1 MRHHSF
7 YSHWIKLCSIALLV
21 LIPAHTNLG
30 WSQTIDQSLTI
41 QQYVNDVLL
50 GEGVNATNI
59 SFIGSPD
66 QIGYMTGG
74 EDAGFPVDGGLILS
88 SGNAQNLFCGGLA
101 ETYAGG
107 TPTDSDLLDIANSVP
122 GLIGQ
127 TFAVNS
133 VNDLCVLEFDF
144 DPAGDFVSFNYVF
157 ASEEYRDMVL
167 NGSDTTYTGGFVN
180 TQYNDIFSFFLSGDG
195 ITGPYDA
202 PPEFPGQAVNIA
214 SVPNSNPALPITISS
229 VNDELNS
236 EYYQGVPPDLNG
248 SSLCISGHTVV
259 LTAVYPVV
267 CGETYHIKLAI
278 GDGSDSI
285 LDSMVILEEG
295 SFGSPIP
302 TTYESVASPNC
313 DPNPDDDDVIYCAWE
328 DCGPST
334 ITISRP
340 CAVSSLFP
348 FAFQLVESPGSEAS
362 LTDDLLGLPTS
373 AVVPVGEYSVS
384 LTFNVPQDDI
394 AEGIETL
401 DLKVISGSIESDLS
415 IIIYD
420 TPPFEPLVE
429 DVVVVPCDE
438 SAEVCVDLNQ
448 DENFE
453 YPPVSYQWTINGLDF
468 GEDSCVTYQSLTSSL
483 IEVYLEDG
491 CGRSEYLQTLFEVPY
506 TPLDLTM
513 PNDTLLCNGASAII
527 DLDIAG
533 GQPPYQVQWDDFND
547 EELSHV
553 VDPEVSTEY
562 EVVVVD
568 NCDYS
573 EFESTQVNVQTVQA
587 NILTR
592 SLGND
597 IYEFDA
603 VVNPAE
609 PFAGAYVYFWDF
621 GDDNFAFEKSPTHQ
635 YDGLSKYTATLD
647 VTTDIGCSD
656 VALADIYGNVLFY
669 IPSAFTPD
677 NDGLNDAFEITGR
690 QIRLFEISIYNRWGE
705 LVYHSTDLD
714 EVWTGD
720 VNGGTHFA
728 PNGVYQWVIKA
739 TGFDTNAQEF
749 RGSVL
754 LMR

>member
-1 MRHHSF
+1 MRRLCF
-7 YSHWIKLCSIALLV
+7 YTPWIKLCSIAMFALFW
-21 LIPAHTNLG
+21 AQTNLG

-59 SFIGSPD
+59 SFVGSPD

-74 EDAGFPVDGGLILS
+74 QDAGFPLDGGLILS
-88 SGNAQNLFCGGLA
+88 SGNAQNLFCAGLP

-122 GLIGQ
+122 DLIGQ

-133 VNDLCVLEFDF
+133 VEDLCVLEFDF

-157 ASEEYRDMVL
+157 ASEEYREMLITDT
-167 NGSDTTYTGGFVN
+167 DTTYEGGYVN
-180 TQYNDIFSFFLSGDG
+180 TQFNDIFSFFLSGEG
-195 ITGPYDA
+195 IAGTYDA
-202 PPEFPGQAVNIA
+202 PPEFPGEAVNIA

-236 EYYQGVPPDLNG
+236 AYYQGVPPDINE

-302 TTYESVASPNC
+302 TTYESAASPNC
-313 DPNPDDDDVIYCAWE
+313 DPDPDDDDVIYCAWE

-348 FAFQLVESPGSEAS
+348 FAFQLVESPDSEAS
-362 LTDDLLGLPTS
+362 LTEDLEGLPTS

-384 LTFNVPQDDI
+384 LTFNVPQDNI
-394 AEGIETL
+394 VEEIETL
-401 DLKVISGSIESDLS
+401 DLKVVSGSIESELS

-420 TPPFEPLVE
+420 TPPFEPLAE
-429 DVVVVPCDE
+429 EVVVVPCDE

-506 TPLDLTM
+506 TALDLTM

-573 EFESTQVNVQTVQA
+573 AFESTQVNVQTVQA

-609 PFAGAYVYFWDF
+609 PFPGAYVYFWDF
-621 GDDNFAFEKSPTHQ
+621 GDDNFAFEKSPIHQ

-669 IPSAFTPD
+669 IPTAFTPD

-690 QIRLFEISIYNRWGE
+690 QIRLFEIWIYNRWGE

-714 EVWTGD
+714 EVWSGD

-739 TGFDTNAQEF
+739 TGFDTNAEEF

>member
-7 YSHWIKLCSIALLV
+7 YTPWIKVCSIALLA
-21 LIPAHTNLG
+21 IIWAQTNLG

-59 SFIGSPD
+59 SFIGSPE
-66 QIGYMTGG
+66 QIGYMSGGIDAELPIEGGVVLSTGNVTTPFTASPCENTG
-74 EDAGFPVDGGLILS
+74 PCGTCAG
-88 SGNAQNLFCGGLA
+88 
-101 ETYAGG
+101 
-107 TPTDSDLLDIANSVP
+107 DSDLNPSAPTDDDLEDIANSVP
-122 GLIGQ
+122 PLIGQ
-127 TFAVNS
+127 TFTVDG

-144 DPAGDFVSFNYVF
+144 DPAGDFVTFNYLF
-157 ASEEYRDMVL
+157 GSMEYE
-167 NGSDTTYTGGFVN
+167 GYEN
-180 TQYNDIFSFFLSGDG
+180 TMFNDIFAFLLSGEG
-195 ITGPYDA
+195 INGPYVA
-202 PPEFPGQAVNIA
+202 PPDFPGQAINIA
-214 SVPNSNPALPITISS
+214 TLPDTDPALPVTISS
-229 VNDELNS
+229 VNGSVNP
-236 EYYQGVPPDLNG
+236 EYYVENTSADFCLR
-248 SSLCISGHTVV
+248 GHTTV

-278 GDGSDSI
+278 ADGTDAAYDSV
-285 LDSMVILEEG
+285 VILEEG

-302 TTYESVASPNC
+302 TTYESAASPNC
-313 DPNPDDDDVIYCAWE
+313 DPDPDDDDVIYCAWE

-348 FAFQLVESPGSEAS
+348 FAFQLVESPDSEAS
-362 LTDDLLGLPTS
+362 LTEDLEDLPTS

-384 LTFNVPQDDI
+384 LTFNVPQDNI
-394 AEGIETL
+394 VEGIETL
-401 DLKVISGSIESDLS
+401 DLKVISGTIESDLS

-420 TPPFEPLVE
+420 TPPFEPLAE
-429 DVVVVPCDE
+429 EVVVVPCDE

-506 TPLDLTM
+506 TALDLTM

-553 VDPEVSTEY
+553 VDPEVSTEF

-573 EFESTQVNVQTVQA
+573 AFESTQVNVQTVQA

-609 PFAGAYVYFWDF
+609 PFPGAYVYFWDF
-621 GDDNFAFEKSPTHQ
+621 GDDNFAFEKSPIHQ

-690 QIRLFEISIYNRWGE
+690 QIRLFEIWIYNRWGE